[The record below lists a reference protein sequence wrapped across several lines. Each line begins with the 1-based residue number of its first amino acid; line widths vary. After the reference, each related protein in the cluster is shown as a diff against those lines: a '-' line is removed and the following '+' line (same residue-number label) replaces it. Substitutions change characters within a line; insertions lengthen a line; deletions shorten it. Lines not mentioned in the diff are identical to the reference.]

1 MAVLACPDEVTTRS
15 PAPPGE
21 RWAVLSLH
29 RDRVVSVLR
38 GRGFAAEDAEDAAHD
53 ALLQLMAHPAL
64 DLARA
69 GSLLTVVA
77 MRRCCDRQRSHTRE
91 QRAAHRLG
99 RLDAMHASPVDWALD
114 RVEAESVVG
123 HVHRLPQRQRDVV
136 GHHAVGFTTAETA
149 RTMGISPKAAES
161 ALSRARITLR
171 AIAWGAS
178 AALLWAVR
186 RARTMSASPASA
198 AAATMTVGLLA
209 GVVPASGHRSAAP
222 VDVEQPFTHVSPVSR
237 TGAHAPER
245 PFDDAARVAPNLSSQ
260 QPRTG
265 HPAAAPAAA
274 QTSVAP
280 SALAP
285 RQSVDVSAAG
295 GQHHVGNDGITVQ
308 TTHSDATFAQS
319 LQQCVSQGVSTDT
332 QHLGCPPR

>member
-1 MAVLACPDEVTTRS
+1 MAVLACPDEVTTQS
-15 PAPPGE
+15 PAPASE

-38 GRGFAAEDAEDAAHD
+38 GRGFAAEDAEDSVHD

-77 MRRCCDRQRSHTRE
+77 MRRCCDRQRSHIRE

-99 RLDAMHASPVDWALD
+99 RLGTMHPSPVDWALD
-114 RVEAESVVG
+114 RVEVESLVG
-123 HVHRLPQRQRDVV
+123 HVHDLPERQRDVV
-136 GHHAVGFTTAETA
+136 GHRAVGFTTAETA

-161 ALSRARITLR
+161 ALSRARVTLR
-171 AIAWGAS
+171 AIAWGAA

-209 GVVPASGHRSAAP
+209 SVVPASGQRSAAP
-222 VDVEQPFTHVSPVSR
+222 VDVEQSFIHVSPVSR
-237 TGAHAPER
+237 TAAHALHG
-245 PFDDAARVAPNLSSQ
+245 PFEDAARVAPDLTSHQ
-260 QPRTG
+260 GRTSHSAAG
-265 HPAAAPAAA
+265 TAAPQTGAA
-274 QTSVAP
+274 P
-280 SALAP
+280 PPLAP
-285 RQSVDVSAAG
+285 RQSIAVSAAG
-295 GQHHVGNDGITVQ
+295 GQHDVGNDGVTVQ
-308 TTHSDATFAQS
+308 TTHNNATFAES
-319 LQQCVSQGVSTDT
+319 LQQCVTQGVSTDA